1 MAKHYPVGQRERAVK
16 MVLDHLGEYRSV
28 YSACQAIGPKVG
40 VGVESLRRWVLQA
53 QVDATERPGVT
64 TAEAQRIRE
73 LEREV
78 RDLKEANEILKAAS
92 NFLRAGARP
101 APPLICG
108 FIDQMRAAGYRVE
121 STCAV
126 LREQGV
132 QVAPRTYRNWK
143 TAGPSARKRSDAQLT
158 DALLATVGTPE
169 GMYGR
174 RKMTA
179 YLRRQG
185 HRVARCTVDRL
196 MRDEGLSGIT
206 RGRRHRT
213 TIADKGADRPVDLLD
228 RDFSAAAPN
237 RKWVTDFTYVPTW
250 AGFVYV
256 ALVIDCFS
264 RAIVGWQ
271 VSKVKDTAM
280 VTTALKMALWRRDHH
295 GRQVSEGLIH
305 HSDAGSQ
312 YTSISFAETL
322 VLEGIAASI
331 GSVGDAYDN
340 ALAETTIGLFKT
352 EAISTGSPFRPGPLR
367 TLDDVE
373 YATMEW
379 VDWYNNRR
387 LHSILDYIPPEEY
400 ESTYY
405 AQLRA
410 SEPAM
415 SQT

>member
-1 MAKHYPVGQRERAVK
+1 
-16 MVLDHLGEYRSV
+16 
-28 YSACQAIGPKVG
+28 
-40 VGVESLRRWVLQA
+40 
-53 QVDATERPGVT
+53 
-64 TAEAQRIRE
+64 
-73 LEREV
+73 
-78 RDLKEANEILKAAS
+78 
-92 NFLRAGARP
+92 
-101 APPLICG
+101 
-108 FIDQMRAAGYRVE
+108 MRTAGYRVE
-121 STCAV
+121 SICTI
-126 LREQGV
+126 LREQGL

-143 TAGPSARKRSDAQLT
+143 TAQPSARTITDAHLT
-158 DALLATVGTPE
+158 DALLTTVGSPE

-179 YLRRQG
+179 HLRREG
-185 HRVARCTVDRL
+185 HQVAACTVDRL

-213 TIADKGADRPVDLLD
+213 TIPDKGAARATDLLD
-228 RDFSAAAPN
+228 RDFTAAAPN

-250 AGFVYV
+250 TGFVYV

-271 VSKVKDTAM
+271 ISKTKDTAM

-295 GRQVSEGLIH
+295 GHAVGEGLIH

-312 YTSISFAETL
+312 YTSIAFAETL

-352 EAISTGSPFRPGPLR
+352 EAIGAGSPFRRGPLR

-373 YATMEW
+373 YPTMEW
-379 VDWYNNRR
+379 LDWYNNRR
-387 LHSILDYIPPEEY
+387 LHSLLDYIPPSEY

-405 AQLRA
+405 AQLWA
-410 SEPAM
+410 SQPAM

>member
-1 MAKHYPVGQRERAVK
+1 
-16 MVLDHLGEYRSV
+16 
-28 YSACQAIGPKVG
+28 
-40 VGVESLRRWVLQA
+40 
-53 QVDATERPGVT
+53 
-64 TAEAQRIRE
+64 
-73 LEREV
+73 
-78 RDLKEANEILKAAS
+78 
-92 NFLRAGARP
+92 
-101 APPLICG
+101 
-108 FIDQMRAAGYRVE
+108 MRAAGYRVE
-121 STCAV
+121 SICTV
-126 LREQGV
+126 LREQGL
-132 QVAPRTYRNWK
+132 QIAPRTYRTWK
-143 TAGPSARKRSDAQLT
+143 TAPPSARTLSDAHLT
-158 DALLATVGTPE
+158 DALLATVGSPE

-179 YLRRQG
+179 HLRREG
-185 HRVARCTVDRL
+185 HRVAACTVDRL

-213 TIADKGADRPVDLLD
+213 TIPDKNAARAADLLD
-228 RDFSAAAPN
+228 RDFTAAAPN

-250 AGFVYV
+250 SGFVYV

-271 VSKVKDTAM
+271 VSQTKDTAM
-280 VTTALKMALWRRDHH
+280 VITALKMALWRRDHH
-295 GRQVSEGLIH
+295 GHTVAEGLIH

-312 YTSISFAETL
+312 YTSIAFAETL

-352 EAISTGSPFRPGPLR
+352 EAIGAGSPFRPGTLR

-373 YATMEW
+373 YPTMEW

-387 LHSILDYIPPEEY
+387 LHSVLDYVPPAEY
-400 ESTYY
+400 ETAYY
-405 AQLRA
+405 AQLQA
-410 SEPAM
+410 SQPAM